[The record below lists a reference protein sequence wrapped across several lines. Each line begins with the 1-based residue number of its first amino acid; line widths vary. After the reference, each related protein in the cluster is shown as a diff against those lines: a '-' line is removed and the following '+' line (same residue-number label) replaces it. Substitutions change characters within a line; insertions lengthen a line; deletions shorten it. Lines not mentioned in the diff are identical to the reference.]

1 MTHHRQAAFE
11 EIFMRATS
19 RLQQAFVTEN
29 PVVMLA
35 GSGTA
40 AMEASVVNLLSPG
53 DKVITVNAG
62 KFGERWGNLCKTY
75 GVNAIILDV
84 EWGKA
89 VDPGLIE
96 DTIKANPDVKAV
108 FTTLHETST
117 TVLTDVKA
125 IAQITAKSGALL
137 IVDAI
142 SGLAADELRMDEW
155 GIDIVVAGSQKAL
168 MLPPGLAFLAISPKA
183 QEAMKSS
190 TIPKFYLS
198 LTKALKSLG
207 DRTTPFTPPVSIIIG
222 LDKALEQLIDEG
234 MENVWARHRLMAAAT
249 RAGIEGMGLT
259 TFSQAPSASA
269 TALVLP
275 EGIDG
280 SKLHKKLRDEY
291 KITCAGGQDHL
302 KGKIERIAHMGYY
315 DQFDML
321 VVMGAIELAM
331 KELGAEIKIGE
342 GVAATQRYF
351 AGV

>member
-1 MTHHRQAAFE
+1 
-11 EIFMRATS
+11 
-19 RLQQAFVTEN
+19 
-29 PVVMLA
+29 
-35 GSGTA
+35 
-40 AMEASVVNLLSPG
+40 
-53 DKVITVNAG
+53 
-62 KFGERWGNLCKTY
+62 
-75 GVNAIILDV
+75 
-84 EWGKA
+84 
-89 VDPGLIE
+89 
-96 DTIKANPDVKAV
+96 
-108 FTTLHETST
+108 
-117 TVLTDVKA
+117 
-125 IAQITAKSGALL
+125 
-137 IVDAI
+137 
-142 SGLAADELRMDEW
+142 
-155 GIDIVVAGSQKAL
+155 
-168 MLPPGLAFLAISPKA
+168 
-183 QEAMKSS
+183 
-190 TIPKFYLS
+190 
-198 LTKALKSLG
+198 
-207 DRTTPFTPPVSIIIG
+207 VSIIIG